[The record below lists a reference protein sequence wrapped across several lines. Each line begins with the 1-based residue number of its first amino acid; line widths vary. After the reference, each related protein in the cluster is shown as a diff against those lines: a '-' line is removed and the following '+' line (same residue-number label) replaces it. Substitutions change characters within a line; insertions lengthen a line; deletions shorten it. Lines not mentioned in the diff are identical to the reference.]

1 MSCELQL
8 NQAPVLLK
16 RDESATLPFAPAA
29 DLLVSFE
36 NATLAY
42 TAKGS
47 YAQGGAQ
54 PQYVQMNEGQLIP
67 SSAVVSGNG
76 SNITLANR
84 SDNPSAEITAGVFG
98 MGEPTDGYIKTNENK
113 SIDQYR
119 SVLAV
124 TEPTWQKV
132 RLTAATT
139 NKETVVYLFSSG
151 QKPKGYVLN
160 YTGSGDTE
168 FETTSGNQYEIT
180 GNWGGNAVF
189 LINVSNADN
198 LGVNVALVD
207 A

>member
-1 MSCELQL
+1 MSNLVL
-8 NQAPVLLK
+8 NQAPVLLA
-16 RDESATLPFAPAA
+16 RDESATLDFAPAA

-47 YAQGGAQ
+47 YSQGGAQ
-54 PQYVQMNEGQLIP
+54 PQYVTLNEGQLIP

-84 SDNPSAEITAGVFG
+84 SDNPNAEITAGVFG
-98 MGEPTDGYIKTNENK
+98 MGEPTNGYIETNGSEDIN
-113 SIDQYR
+113 QYH

-124 TEPTWQKV
+124 TKPAWQKI
-132 RLTAATT
+132 RLTAAST
-139 NKETVVYLFSSG
+139 NSETVVYLFSSG
-151 QKPKGYVLN
+151 QTPKGYVLN
-160 YTGSGDTE
+160 YTGSGDTA
-168 FETTSGNQYEIT
+168 FETTTGNQYEIM
-180 GNWGGNAVF
+180 GNWSGNAVF
-189 LINVSNADN
+189 LINVSNSPD